1 MTDLATRRKRVARE
15 LPEHKADALLVSGL
29 PNIRYLCG
37 FTGSNALLLIT
48 SAQAV
53 LFTDPR
59 YTIQAGEESGDC
71 TVRIERGSLYEAVAK
86 WIARKKLKRIAVER
100 SRLTYGAYAE
110 LDEKLKLGSTLRATL
125 GFVEKYRMVK
135 SDAEIEAIR
144 TSVITNSRA
153 FAEAT
158 GSIRDGM
165 TETDLAAELEYR
177 MRRNGAERP
186 SFETIVASG
195 PRTALPHAQPT
206 TARLHG
212 LLLVDMGCMQAGY
225 ASDMTRMLHLG
236 KPGAKARKL
245 YKAVLEAQK
254 AGIAAVRAGVKAGD
268 VDRAARR
275 VLKAHGFEK
284 EFVHSTGH
292 GLGLE
297 IHEPPRL
304 GKRDGTYLQAGMVIT
319 IEPGAYIQ
327 DTGGVRIEDTVLVTE
342 SGCEIL
348 TPTPKELVVV

>member
-1 MTDLATRRKRVARE
+1 MTDYATRRRRVARE
-15 LPEHKADALLVSGL
+15 LPEHQSDALLVSGL
-29 PNIRYLCG
+29 PNVRYLCG
-37 FTGSNALLLIT
+37 FTGSNALLLLT
-48 SAQAV
+48 AGQTV

-59 YTIQAGEESGDC
+59 YTIQAGEEADC
-71 TVRIERGSLYEAVAK
+71 PVRIERGSLYEAASK

-100 SRLTYGAYAE
+100 SRLTLGAYSE
-110 LDEKLKLGSTLRATL
+110 LHDRLKLGATLRATA
-125 GFVEKYRMVK
+125 GFVEKHRMVK
-135 SDAEIEAIR
+135 SEDELAAIR
-144 TSVITNSRA
+144 TSVATNSKA
-153 FAEAT
+153 FSEAIKT
-158 GSIRDGM
+158 IREGM

-186 SFETIVASG
+186 SFETIVAAG
-195 PRTALPHAQPT
+195 RRTALPHAQPT
-206 TARLHG
+206 GERLHT

-236 KPGAKARKL
+236 KPGAKTRKL
-245 YKAVLEAQK
+245 YKAVLEAQL

-268 VDRAARR
+268 VDRAARN
-275 VLKAHGFEK
+275 VLKAHGLEK

-304 GKRDGTYLQAGMVIT
+304 GKRDRTYLQAGMVIT
-319 IEPGAYIQ
+319 IEPGAYVQ
-327 DTGGVRIEDTVLVTE
+327 DAGGVRIEDTVLVTE

>member
-1 MTDLATRRKRVARE
+1 MTDFALRRQRIARE
-15 LPEHKADALLVSGL
+15 LPEYKSDVLVVSGL
-29 PNIRYLCG
+29 PNVRYLSG
-37 FTGSNALLLIT
+37 FTGSNALLLLT
-48 SAQAV
+48 ATQAV

-59 YTIQAGEESGDC
+59 YTIQASEESDC
-71 TVRIERGSLYEAVAK
+71 PVRIERGSLYAAASK
-86 WIARKKLKRIAVER
+86 WIAKKKLKRIAIER
-100 SRLTYGAYAE
+100 SRLTFGAFSE
-110 LDEKLKLGSTLRATL
+110 LQEKLKLGATL
-125 GFVEKYRMVK
+125 QPTAGLVEKHRMVK
-135 SDAEIEAIR
+135 SPEEIEAIR
-144 TSVITNSRA
+144 RSVETNSRA
-153 FAEAT
+153 FSEAVA
-158 GSIRDGM
+158 SIKGGM

-186 SFETIVASG
+186 AFETIVACG

-206 TARLHG
+206 TERLHG
-212 LLLVDMGCMQAGY
+212 LLLVDMGCMLAGY

-236 KPGAKARKL
+236 KPGARARKL
-245 YKAVLEAQK
+245 YKAVLEAQL
-254 AGIAAVRAGVKAGD
+254 AGVAAVRAGIKAGD
-268 VDRAARR
+268 VDRAARK
-275 VLKAHGFEK
+275 VLQAHGLEK

-304 GKRDGTYLQAGMVIT
+304 GKRDGTYLQAGMAIT

-342 SGCEIL
+342 SGCEVL

>member
-1 MTDLATRRKRVARE
+1 MTDYKIRRRNVARE
-15 LPEHKADALLVSGL
+15 LPQHKADVLLVSGL
-29 PNIRYLCG
+29 PNVRYLSG
-37 FTGSNALLLIT
+37 FTGSNAVLLLT
-48 SAQAV
+48 AEHAV
-53 LFTDPR
+53 LLTDPR
-59 YTIQAGEESGDC
+59 YTIQAQEECDC
-71 TVRIERGSLYEAVAK
+71 NVRIERGSLYEAASK
-86 WIARKKLKRIAVER
+86 WIARKKLKRVAVEQ
-100 SRLTYGAYAE
+100 SRLTLAAYSQ
-110 LDEKLKLGSTLRATL
+110 LRDSLKLGATLRPTAGL
-125 GFVEKYRMVK
+125 VEKHRMVK
-135 SDAEIEAIR
+135 SAAEVDAIR
-144 TSVITNSRA
+144 TSVNTNSRA
-153 FAEAT
+153 FAEAVKT
-158 GSIRDGM
+158 IRDGM
-165 TETDLAAELEYR
+165 SETDLAAEIEYR

-186 SFETIVASG
+186 SFETIVAAG
-195 PRTALPHAQPT
+195 ARTALPHAQPT
-206 TARLHG
+206 TAKLHT
-212 LLLVDMGCMQAGY
+212 LLLIDMGCMQAGY

-236 KPGAKARKL
+236 KPGARVRKL
-245 YKAVLEAQK
+245 YKAVLEAQL
-254 AGIAAVRAGVKAGD
+254 ASIAAVRAGVKAGD
-268 VDRAARR
+268 VDRAARK